1 MENKINVGDYIVCL
15 DKPNSNP
22 FIKNASYDI
31 LRGGEG
37 FEPNICLRIKKIIE
51 SNNKNIYIYFFENHE
66 NGIYSNS
73 VRLAFYEEINYYNE
87 INQPYYI
94 TKVDLKSVKSN
105 ITILINILKFINN
118 HEIIFASQK
127 QTNS

>member
-22 FIKNASYDI
+22 FIETTSEDLKQ
-31 LRGGEG
+31 GGSG
-37 FEPNICLRIKKIIE
+37 FVTNLCLKVYKVTQWNDYPE
-51 SNNKNIYIYFFENHE
+51 CLWFEKHSC
-66 NGIYSNS
+66 GVYSNS
-73 VRLAFYEEINYYNE
+73 VRLATYEEINYYNE
-87 INQPYYI
+87 INKPYDV
-94 TKVDLKSVKSN
+94 TKVNLKPVKSN